1 MTWQDPIVEEVR
13 AIREAYA
20 ARLQYDLQAISRDLQ
35 AQERQYG
42 WQTVACP
49 PRPAKQVERAL
60 RPRAQ

>member
-20 ARLQYDLQAISRDLQ
+20 ARFQYDLQAIYRDLK
-35 AQERQYG
+35 AQERQHG
-42 WQTVACP
+42 WQTVAFP
-49 PRPAKQVERAL
+49 PRPAKQVERAV